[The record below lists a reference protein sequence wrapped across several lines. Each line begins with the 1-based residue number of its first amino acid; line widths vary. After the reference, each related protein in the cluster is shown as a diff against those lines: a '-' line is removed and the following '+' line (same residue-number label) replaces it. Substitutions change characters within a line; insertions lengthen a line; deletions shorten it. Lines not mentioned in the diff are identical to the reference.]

1 MTSPAR
7 LAAALLLA
15 VPAVLPVRGAAQPPA
30 PAGEVLDGDGVRL
43 RYVVRGAGP
52 PVLLVHGFA
61 ISAAVNWAATGILDS
76 LAARY
81 SVIAPDLRGHGASDK
96 PQEPAAYGVRFV
108 EDLVRLLDHLRVP
121 RAHVVGYSM
130 GGAIALRLLTLHP
143 DRVISAVIGGA
154 GWRPAE
160 LGPPPVVRE
169 WLIRLDA
176 AAREE
181 LTVSEALAGPVRAEW
196 GPELRAALDRNDPR
210 ALVAVLR
217 GGAGLAVSEAEL
229 RAVRVPVLAVFGEQ
243 DELVRSDVG
252 RLAGVLAGV
261 ELEAIPGT
269 DHFSV
274 LRDPRL
280 PQAILRFL
288 DAR

>member
-1 MTSPAR
+1 MASPAR
-7 LAAALLLA
+7 LAAALLL
-15 VPAVLPVRGAAQPPA
+15 VVQAVLPVRGAAQPPA
-30 PAGEVLDGDGVRL
+30 PAGEMLDGDDVRL

-61 ISAAVNWAATGILDS
+61 ISAAVNWTATGILDS
-76 LAARY
+76 LAAGY

-96 PQEPAAYGVRFV
+96 PPEPAAYGVRFV
-108 EDLVRLLDHLRVP
+108 EDLVRLLDHLRIP

-130 GGAIALRLLTLHP
+130 GGAIALRLLTRHP

-160 LGPPPVVRE
+160 VGPPPVVRE

-181 LTVSEALAGPVRAEW
+181 LTVSEALGGPVRAEW
-196 GPELRAALDRNDPR
+196 G
-210 ALVAVLR
+210 
-217 GGAGLAVSEAEL
+217 AEL
-229 RAVRVPVLAVFGEQ
+229 RAIRVPVLAVFGEQ
-243 DELVRSDVG
+243 DELVRSDVA

-261 ELEAIPGT
+261 EVEAIPGT

-274 LRDPRL
+274 LGDPRL

-288 DAR
+288 DGR

>member
-7 LAAALLLA
+7 LAAALLL
-15 VPAVLPVRGAAQPPA
+15 VVQAVLPARGTAQPPA

-81 SVIAPDLRGHGASDK
+81 TVIAPDLRGHGASDK

-154 GWRPAE
+154 GWRPGE
-160 LGPPPVVRE
+160 VGPPPVVRE

-176 AAREE
+176 AARGE

-196 GPELRAALDRNDPR
+196 GPDLRAALDRNDPR
-210 ALVAVLR
+210 ALGAVIR

-229 RAVRVPVLAVFGEQ
+229 RANRVPALAVFGER
-243 DELVRSDVG
+243 DALVRADVD

-261 ELEAIPGT
+261 EVEAIPGT

-274 LRDPRL
+274 LGDPRL
-280 PQAILRFL
+280 PRAILRFL
-288 DAR
+288 DGR